1 MLQRDRKITES
12 LSSTTAALI
21 HFCRLLSRD
30 QVTAGFRADTA
41 ALLNAGGDIRHLPV
55 VLTNTFQV
63 YPSPKMANH

>member
-21 HFCRLLSRD
+21 HFCRLSRD
-30 QVTAGFRADTA
+30 HVTAGFRADTA
-41 ALLNAGGDIRHLPV
+41 ALLNAGGDIHLPV